1 MKIIKYFIHVG
12 GGSAEVGIRS
22 VRSSQ
27 THQALD
33 TPVFAHSSKGYWEAT
48 NKKLNPLMNTV
59 TAAKHILFLPSILP
73 PNRGPLDCAGG
84 TLQEAMKVMFEFL
97 GKMLWLSWQQTA
109 KSTTKHKPLTITL
122 STFELQLCTSYSH
135 VLHILSSHIL
145 LAVDTTTKNSMIV

>member
-1 MKIIKYFIHVG
+1 ML
-12 GGSAEVGIRS
+12 
-22 VRSSQ
+22 RSSQ

-33 TPVFAHSSKGYWEAT
+33 TPVFAHRSKGHWEAT
-48 NKKLNPLMNTV
+48 NKKLMNTV
-59 TAAKHILFLPSILP
+59 TTEKHVLFLPSILP
-73 PNRGPLDCAGG
+73 PNRGRLDCAGG